1 MQTFLKQVD
10 AFHHKTDKFN
20 MATRIR
26 LARAGKKRKP
36 IYNIVVADT
45 RSPRDGRY
53 IEKLGSFNPNV
64 EPPIISLNEQSAFEW
79 VMKGAQPSD
88 TARTLLSKKGVLLR
102 KHLQVGV
109 LKGAIKQE
117 DADKKYDAWKAD
129 YDQKEQSRLSDAE
142 KAVEAKA
149 KKDAEERLQIKA
161 DAEAKQQAAQAA
173 ALLEAEEA
181 QKAADAEAAPAEE
194 APAATE
200 EVAVEATT
208 EEAKVEEAP
217 KAEAPKEEVKAE
229 AKEEAPVEAKVETP
243 KEEKAAAPK
252 EEKVEEVK
260 AEEAPKE
267 EVKAEAPAKAEAK
280 EEKAA
285 E

>member
-1 MQTFLKQVD
+1 
-10 AFHHKTDKFN
+10 

-45 RSPRDGRY
+45 RAPRDGRY

-129 YDQKEQSRLSDAE
+129 YDKKEQSRLSDAE

-181 QKAADAEAAPAEE
+181 QKAAEAAAAPAEE
-194 APAATE
+194 APAETE
-200 EVAVEATT
+200 EVVAEAK
-208 EEAKVEEAP
+208 EEAPVAETKVEEAP

-229 AKEEAPVEAKVETP
+229 EAPVEAKVE
-243 KEEKAAAPK
+243 APK

-267 EVKAEAPAKAEAK
+267 EVKAEAKEEAPAKAEAK

-285 E
+285 K